1 MEIIGI
7 VIDWK
12 VAPNSH
18 FYRFPSVQSLFAG
31 YFDARVMKSRNGT
44 EKVFF
49 SFLRNVTWLSFDLTF
64 KGSEI
69 GDKKSIRGE
78 LIVVEDER
86 ETFFPARATSKK
98 RWIGLWDRQFWFE
111 EEKKNEFVDKD
122 ILVVDDEMN
131 LCEGNLFYIFRLIS
145 RRAFKAKSD
154 T

>member
-12 VAPNSH
+12 VAANSH

-31 YFDARVMKSRNGT
+31 YFDARVIKSRKGT
-44 EKVFF
+44 EKVFS

-64 KGSEI
+64 EGSEI

-111 EEKKNEFVDKD
+111 EEKK
-122 ILVVDDEMN
+122 MN
-131 LCEGNLFYIFRLIS
+131 LSIKIFSSSMTRWTFARENLFYIFRLIS